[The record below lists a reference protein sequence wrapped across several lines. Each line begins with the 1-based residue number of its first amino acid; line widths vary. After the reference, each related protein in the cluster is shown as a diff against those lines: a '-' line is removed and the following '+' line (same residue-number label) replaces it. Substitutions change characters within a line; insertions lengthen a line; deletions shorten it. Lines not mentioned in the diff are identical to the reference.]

1 MKILLSNYFEELR
14 ILKHEFENIKKEYD
28 TNKIIYNNN
37 NNNNT
42 LNNTSIGN
50 SSGSSSNNT
59 DLDPFL
65 FFNEN
70 KVKNL
75 LLINRFIIKP
85 TYEDLK
91 TTMENT
97 IFNYIDYF
105 NLIYIIVITIFLTTI
120 VIFYIL
126 IWLPFQTNLN
136 TTVKFYLSKI
146 VDL

>member
-14 ILKHEFENIKKEYD
+14 ILKHSFENLKKEYD
-28 TNKIIYNNN
+28 INNIN
-37 NNNNT
+37 YTNNT
-42 LNNTSIGN
+42 LNNTSFGN
-50 SSGSSSNNT
+50 SSGSGGNNK

-75 LLINRFIIKP
+75 LLIIRFIIKP
-85 TYEDLK
+85 AYEDLK

-97 IFNYIDYF
+97 IFNYIDSF

-120 VIFYIL
+120 VIFYVL

-136 TTVKFYLSKI
+136 TTVN
-146 VDL
+146 